1 LAAARPPT
9 KKELASIED
18 DEEVYVKRG
27 ATKDSQETSKTG
39 APQKNI
45 MRGQTGDAV
54 LYTYIYLLLKSER
67 AAHVLL

>member
-1 LAAARPPT
+1 MASARPRA

-18 DEEVYVKRG
+18 DEEEEVYVKRG
-27 ATKDSQETSKTG
+27 ATKDSQEASKTG

-54 LYTYIYLLLKSER
+54 LYIYISL
-67 AAHVLL
+67 AQV